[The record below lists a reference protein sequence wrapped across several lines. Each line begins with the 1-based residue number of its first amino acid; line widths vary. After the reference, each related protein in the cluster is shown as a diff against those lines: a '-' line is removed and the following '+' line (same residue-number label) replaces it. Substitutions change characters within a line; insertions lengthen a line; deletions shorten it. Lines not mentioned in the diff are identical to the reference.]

1 MPPFGARPWV
11 GRRSAEPEEQ
21 IALVARARRAG
32 LLYAH
37 RRCLRPADLEEC
49 FSIAVEELL
58 CAARAGRRFAS
69 RIHVANALE
78 QRFCSRV
85 IDRRRALRGRSPLEA
100 ALEGA
105 LPLAGPGS
113 RRAEVEDRRAEPFP
127 LVADRLRLLCVN
139 RAAPHLTDDQRL
151 VLASQVALGMDRA
164 EFCERYGWSFEKYRK
179 VAQRARARLSA
190 LVEEPAPGGGEGAGA
205 GARGAAGGRAAA
217 GASGATAAGPS
228 RGAGS
233 GAKDSDGL
241 CPASAAG
248 SE

>member
-1 MPPFGARPWV
+1 MPPPGARPWV

-32 LLYAH
+32 LLHAH
-37 RRCLRPADLEEC
+37 RRLLRPADLEEC
-49 FSIAVEELL
+49 FSTAVEELL
-58 CAARAGRRFAS
+58 CAARAGKRFAS
-69 RIHVANALE
+69 RVHVANALE

-105 LPLAGPGS
+105 LPLACPGS
-113 RRAEVEDRRAEPFP
+113 RQAEVEDRRAEPFP
-127 LVADRLRLLCVN
+127 LVADRLHLLCVS
-139 RAAPHLTDDQRL
+139 RAAPRLTDDQRL

-164 EFCERYGWSFEKYRK
+164 EFCERFGWSFEKYRK
-179 VAQRARARLSA
+179 VAQRARGRLSK
-190 LVEEPAPGGGEGAGA
+190 LVEEFAGPGGGGA
-205 GARGAAGGRAAA
+205 
-217 GASGATAAGPS
+217 
-228 RGAGS
+228 

-241 CPASAAG
+241 CPVSAAG